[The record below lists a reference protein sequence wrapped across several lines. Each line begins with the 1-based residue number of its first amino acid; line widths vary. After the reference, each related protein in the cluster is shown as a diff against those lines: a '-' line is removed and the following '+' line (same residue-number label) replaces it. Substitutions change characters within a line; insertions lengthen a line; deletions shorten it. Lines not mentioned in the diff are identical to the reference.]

1 MCYFK
6 KRKHLKDCRLVLEPH
21 VMQPHHANTPHSL
34 SVDFGVSVFY
44 ALLLLYDLRINKHPE
59 PQFPHPY
66 DAADYIFSWNCC
78 NIQVK

>member
-6 KRKHLKDCRLVLEPH
+6 KRKHLKDCRLVLAPH

-44 ALLLLYDLRINKHPE
+44 ALLLLYDLRINTLSLSFLIHMMQLIISSHGTVATFK
-59 PQFPHPY
+59 
-66 DAADYIFSWNCC
+66 
-78 NIQVK
+78 